1 MAETSSSASARP
13 NVWAALAAVLLG
25 LGLWVTQPFLE
36 GPRPPSGSPPEDARA
51 PQPVPESTTSAG
63 SDTGSVP
70 EARTEAPAAPDEVP
84 PAPATAIAPRPE
96 PDSAS
101 DDMTNAAAAPPSD

>member
-13 NVWAALAAVLLG
+13 YVWAAVAAVLLG

-51 PQPVPESTTSAG
+51 PQPVPESTTSAE
-63 SDTGSVP
+63 SDTGAVP

-84 PAPATAIAPRPE
+84 PATATAPRP
-96 PDSAS
+96 DAAS
-101 DDMTNAAAAPPSD
+101 DDMTNAAAAP